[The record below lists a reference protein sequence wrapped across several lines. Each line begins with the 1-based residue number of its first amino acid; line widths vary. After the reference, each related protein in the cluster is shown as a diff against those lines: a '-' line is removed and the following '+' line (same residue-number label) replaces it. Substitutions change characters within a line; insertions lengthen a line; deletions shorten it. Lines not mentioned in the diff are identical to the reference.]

1 MVTCTGT
8 PGMNPERKWRHNYQ
22 KILFWL
28 RVFIWNSFGPF
39 LVFWQCHYFLEMC
52 GFSRQQQQQQQ
63 QHEWTW
69 KRNECWSLFC
79 LFYVL
84 ISSRRPKQCK
94 CLKINRMRTWLLW
107 LRPIN
112 WFLSSKTSKEISY
125 WHSLHTSQFRKQLL
139 AFYSTDQTVF
149 LIPWKIITLHQQLA
163 WFIFCGKRIYHCLNQ
178 SLPFLAVEENGM
190 FSSE

>member
-1 MVTCTGT
+1 M
-8 PGMNPERKWRHNYQ
+8 K
-22 KILFWL
+22 
-28 RVFIWNSFGPF
+28 FIWPIFGF
-39 LVFWQCHYFLEMC
+39 LTVSLFFGNVWFFQTTAATTTTTRMNLKTKWMP
-52 GFSRQQQQQQQ
+52 R
-63 QHEWTW
+63 
-69 KRNECWSLFC
+69 SLFC

-94 CLKINRMRTWLLW
+94 CLKINRRRTWLLW